1 MQSSPKKPQ
10 GKHSSTK
17 GKRFDSKENTT
28 NQKRKTSSG
37 KENFSSDRKKS
48 TTGREKTPY
57 KKEKP
62 SYNKE
67 KSVEYSPTTRAPY
80 KRNTPKPN
88 TTDQSKGI
96 RLNKYIANAGICARR
111 EADRYIA
118 PGNVEVNGKPMTE
131 LGYRV
136 QPTDVVKFD
145 GKNISAEKKEYI
157 LLNKP
162 KGFITTTQDEK
173 GRKTVMDLVAGAAQ
187 GNIKPVGRLDRLT
200 TGLLLLTNDGDLMK
214 KLTHPSHGVRKIYHV
229 ILDKKLALADFHKI
243 QEGLTLE
250 DGFIQVDDINFVDG
264 APHNEI
270 GVKIHSGRNRIV
282 RRIFESLGYVVEKL
296 DRVAFA
302 GLTKKDLP
310 RGHWRTLTAQEIINL
325 KNLSL

>member
-57 KKEKP
+57 KKEKT

-67 KSVEYSPTTRAPY
+67 KSAEYSPTTRAPY

-88 TTDQSKGI
+88 ASDQSKGI

-118 PGNVEVNGKPMTE
+118 AGNVEVNGKPMTE

-173 GRKTVMDLVAGAAQ
+173 GRKTVMDLVAGAAE

-270 GVKIHSGRNRIV
+270 GVKIHSGRNSIV
-282 RRIFESLGYVVEKL
+282 RRRFKSLGYVVEKL
-296 DRVAFA
+296 DRVVFA

-310 RGHWRTLTAQEIINL
+310 REHWRTLTAQEIINL

>member
-17 GKRFDSKENTT
+17 GKRFDSKENTS

-67 KSVEYSPTTRAPY
+67 KSAEYSPTTRAPY

-88 TTDQSKGI
+88 ATDQSKGI

-111 EADRYIA
+111 EADRYITA
-118 PGNVEVNGKPMTE
+118 GNVEVNGKPMTQ

-296 DRVAFA
+296 DRVVFA

>member
-1 MQSSPKKPQ
+1 MQSSPKKPK

-37 KENFSSDRKKS
+37 KENFSSDRKKA

-57 KKEKP
+57 RKEKP
-62 SYNKE
+62 SYSKE
-67 KSVEYSPTTRAPY
+67 KSAEYSPTTRAPY

-88 TTDQSKGI
+88 ATDQSKGI

-118 PGNVEVNGKPMTE
+118 AGNVEVNGKPMTE

-173 GRKTVMDLVAGAAQ
+173 GRKTVMDLVAGAAE

-264 APHNEI
+264 APHTEI

-282 RRIFESLGYVVEKL
+282 RRNFESLGYVVEKL
-296 DRVAFA
+296 DRVVFA